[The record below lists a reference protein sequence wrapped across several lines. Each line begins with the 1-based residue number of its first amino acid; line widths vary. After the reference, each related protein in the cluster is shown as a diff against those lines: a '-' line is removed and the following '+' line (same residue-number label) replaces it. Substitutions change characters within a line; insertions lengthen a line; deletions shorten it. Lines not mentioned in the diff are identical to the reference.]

1 MVTLI
6 KLRNRA
12 LKRLGT
18 IIYKKEKGVMNM
30 IKLIAIDL
38 DGTLLTN
45 DKTISERNQ
54 VILKKAKEQ
63 GVKVVLCTGRPLN
76 SVVGHLETLGLND
89 EGDYAVTFNG
99 GLIQR
104 NDTGEI
110 VAKEVMS
117 YEDAKTL
124 YELTYPLGLPL
135 DVVQGSTVMTV
146 QPEPEENQ
154 SLYYTLNPLLNYVDT
169 NLAELKEKSD
179 FNKMVCTLEPAIIEE
194 KMPLIPA
201 SYHEHYNIVRS
212 GEYIFEFLPKKVSKA
227 YGLKLLGELL
237 NIKPE
242 EMMALGDEENDLAMI
257 EYVGLGVAMANGS
270 QQIKEAAQYVTLT
283 NEEDGVAHA
292 VEKFV
297 LA

>member
-1 MVTLI
+1 MFS
-6 KLRNRA
+6 
-12 LKRLGT
+12 
-18 IIYKKEKGVMNM
+18 KKEKGVTNM

-45 DKTISERNQ
+45 DKIISERNQ
-54 VILKKAKEQ
+54 EILKKAKAQ

-76 SVVGHLETLGLND
+76 SVVGHLETLGLTD

-110 VAKEVMS
+110 LAKEVMT
-117 YEDAKTL
+117 YEDAQTL

-135 DVVQGSTVMTV
+135 DVVHGSTVMTV

-154 SLYYTLNPLLNYVDT
+154 SLYHTLNPLLTYVDT
-169 NLAELKEKSD
+169 NLVELKEKSG

-201 SYHEHYNIVRS
+201 SYHERYNIVRS
-212 GEYIFEFLPKKVSKA
+212 GEFIFEFLPKKVSKA
-227 YGLKLLGELL
+227 YGLKMLGELL
-237 NIKPE
+237 TIKPE

-297 LA
+297 LV